1 MISGI
6 SALEKRKK
14 CVAPVD
20 AGSTVKKMTRNQ
32 RNHKRIRFTHVTK
45 LSGCPQ
51 GRRYRLPHGAFMS
64 HLDRP
69 VEFIAE
75 IDALFQDRRIC
86 CIPINGN
93 IPGGLFR
100 NTIECFVPIG

>member
-14 CVAPVD
+14 CVAPVNV
-20 AGSTVKKMTRNQ
+20 GSTVKKMGRNQ
-32 RNHKRIRFTHVTK
+32 RNRKKIRFTHVTK
-45 LSGCPQ
+45 LSDYPQ
-51 GRRYRLPHGAFMS
+51 GRRYRLPPGAFVS

-69 VEFIAE
+69 VEFIIE
-75 IDALFQDRRIC
+75 IDALFQDQRNC